1 MRSNWTRS
9 IWILGATAAIATA
22 LAACASHSDLIVAHK
37 NNEVTVRI
45 VGGDAA
51 PSYKA
56 AREACALDRKRA
68 ALAGV
73 SAETLKFVCQPF

>member
-1 MRSNWTRS
+1 MRSNW
-9 IWILGATAAIATA
+9 ILGVSALTAMA
-22 LAACASHSDLIVAHK
+22 LAACANHSDLIIEHK

-45 VGGDAA
+45 VDGDSA

-56 AREACALDRKRA
+56 ARDACALDRKRA

-73 SAETLKFVCQPF
+73 SADRLKFVCQPF